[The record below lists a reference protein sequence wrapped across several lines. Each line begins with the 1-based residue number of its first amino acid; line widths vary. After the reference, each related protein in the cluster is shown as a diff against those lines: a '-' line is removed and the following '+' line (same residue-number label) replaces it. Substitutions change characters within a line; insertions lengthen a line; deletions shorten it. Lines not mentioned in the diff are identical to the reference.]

1 MFLTYFLPLKDLATK
16 QKRKLYVTSMGRVLW
31 RKVKFYIYWKLGR
44 RNNSEVLN
52 QKDRLSFTRLINLG
66 KSYEIL

>member
-1 MFLTYFLPLKDLATK
+1 M
-16 QKRKLYVTSMGRVLW
+16 YVTSIGKVLW
-31 RKVKFYIYWKLGR
+31 RKVRFYIYWKLGR

-52 QKDRLSFTRLINLG
+52 IKDKLSFAKLINLG